1 MNARVLGASLLA
13 VVVLASAAAQADVA
27 PPNSSQCGGK
37 KAGDTCKTDDGKQ
50 GTCVESTCSRLDYS
64 KQPPGTTS
72 YACMLCNAE
81 GAGASSG
88 GTSSGGSGTSGTS
101 GTSGGSSATG
111 GPPAPAKS
119 GCAAAPVA
127 QDGASTLVLAALG
140 VALLVT
146 RRRRG
151 EGR

>member
-1 MNARVLGASLLA
+1 MNARLPLGASLLVA
-13 VVVLASAAAQADVA
+13 VVLASAAAQADVP

-50 GTCVESTCSRLDYS
+50 GTCIESTCSRLDYS

-119 GCAAAPVA
+119 GCSAAPVSH
-127 QDGASTLVLAALG
+127 DGTTFALAALG
-140 VALLVT
+140 VALLAT